1 MARPTKLTPDV
12 EERILLGLRAGN
24 FLKVAAAAA
33 GVGEATLHRWLAD
46 RRPPYRAFDAAV
58 RKAIAESEVLLVGRI
73 AQVAPQSPGVALRLL
88 ERRYPQRWGRAR
100 ADLVQPPDE
109 FPADPPTPGKPKPP
123 TLQDQ
128 VVGLSPEWQL
138 PIFKLLAAAAV
149 GRTPAEFFER
159 PDTLA
164 SLRDEYPPR
173 DPWWKMSGEPLTPT
187 PPAGPLDARHATA
200 ETVPATDALDG
211 PEEDPVGIGNPDSIR
226 RRRRSTRG

>member
-1 MARPTKLTPDV
+1 MARTPKLTPDV
-12 EERILLGLRAGN
+12 EERILLSLRVGN
-24 FLKVAAAAA
+24 FLKVAAASA
-33 GVGEATLHRWLAD
+33 GIGEATLYRWLAD
-46 RRPPYRAFDAAV
+46 PRPLYRAFRAAV
-58 RKAIAESEVLLVGRI
+58 RKAIAEGEVFLVGRI
-73 AQVAPQSPGVALRLL
+73 AQAAPKSPGVALRLL

-128 VVGLSPEWQL
+128 VIALSPEWQL
-138 PIFKLLAAAAV
+138 PIFKLLTAAAF
-149 GRTPAEFFER
+149 GRTPAEFFEG

-187 PPAGPLDARHATA
+187 PPAGPLDTGRATA
-200 ETVPATDALDG
+200 EAVAAADTLDG
-211 PEEDPVGIGNPDSIR
+211 PEEDR
-226 RRRRSTRG
+226 QRG

>member
-1 MARPTKLTPDV
+1 
-12 EERILLGLRAGN
+12 LG
-24 FLKVAAAAA
+24 
-33 GVGEATLHRWLAD
+33 
-46 RRPPYRAFDAAV
+46 
-58 RKAIAESEVLLVGRI
+58 
-73 AQVAPQSPGVALRLL
+73 
-88 ERRYPQRWGRAR
+88 
-100 ADLVQPPDE
+100 QPPDE

-173 DPWWKMSGEPLTPT
+173 DPWWKMS
-187 PPAGPLDARHATA
+187 
-200 ETVPATDALDG
+200 VPATVGTDRAAPRGSRVAPVAALR
-211 PEEDPVGIGNPDSIR
+211 PRIERPDRPSTSRITEVR
-226 RRRRSTRG
+226 RCG